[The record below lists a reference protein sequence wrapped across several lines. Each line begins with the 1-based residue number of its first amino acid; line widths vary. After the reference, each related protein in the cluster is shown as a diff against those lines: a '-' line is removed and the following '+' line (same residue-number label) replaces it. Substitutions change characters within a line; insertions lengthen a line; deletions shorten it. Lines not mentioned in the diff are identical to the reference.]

1 MLFVLS
7 LPNNP
12 AHLYSR
18 YSVVCSTC
26 CPSTS
31 DFSLPTFAC
40 AFHASLRAPV
50 ENQQMCNKPAIIKL
64 HLTLRSSAD
73 APQAKELVEKIT
85 AQGLKVRDLKGAKAE
100 QAVLD
105 QEVWIKRRVFLFMHE
120 SKLGKK

>member
-1 MLFVLS
+1 
-7 LPNNP
+7 
-12 AHLYSR
+12 
-18 YSVVCSTC
+18 
-26 CPSTS
+26 
-31 DFSLPTFAC
+31 
-40 AFHASLRAPV
+40 
-50 ENQQMCNKPAIIKL
+50 MCNKPAIIKL